1 MKNDSISDSS
11 KIKELIRLYK
21 LGVLS
26 DEEYHGLLKSQILS
40 HWEVQPFKQLNTK
53 KELIKD
59 LKEDIYG
66 LSRKFKK
73 SEYDLLKSEN
83 NQAEIQPS
91 KEKVEKILWIL
102 LN

>member
-11 KIKELIRLYK
+11 KIKELIRLHK

-26 DEEYHGLLKSQILS
+26 DEEYHYLLKSQILS
-40 HWEVQPFKQLNTK
+40 HWEVQPFKELNTK
-53 KELIKD
+53 KKPIKD

-66 LSRKFKK
+66 SSRKFKK